1 MKSQVIASQP
11 HTWLIQAAFL
21 SGQSALAAWE
31 QWRTQTDFEDLD
43 WESYQLL
50 PHLYENLQQHQ
61 VQNPLMPRM
70 KGIQKLFWCKN
81 QVALAGLETAIAALQ
96 AAGCKAM
103 IVTTPWCSTCG
114 QYQSIGLFDR
124 LELQIT
130 PEDSDKMLSI
140 LQSLGWFSDAVD
152 PKVSLEWAGSLYLK
166 HNDYPDIILYQA
178 LSSWYDM
185 PAFMDSCLDRAV
197 PSTIGNTI
205 CSNWSITD
213 QVIYHLIPKKH
224 LNDSAD
230 ISLPT
235 LAYLITLLLSPDLD
249 TAQLIEA
256 ASKHQLLYPLYQRLR
271 IIQDLGITLP
281 ASLANLEESA
291 LSIVERCQYALMMNN
306 YTYKVG
312 TILRRHTQF
321 TIKRL
326 LQTPTSVASQ
336 SAEPLTPEWQLLLT
350 CTALYFN
357 PTVHDRTSELL
368 QQLKYWPQYWPALVK
383 LAAKHGLTA
392 LLGHNLK
399 TYCAEVVSPAT
410 LRALQVNAQ
419 GNRLRNIFLTQNLAK
434 LLDQLKAQ
442 GITVIPY
449 KGATLT
455 QLAYADLRLRKF
467 NDLDIL
473 VRPQDRRKLGA
484 FLQAQGYI
492 QQVDYFWEES
502 WSHPTLNIE
511 IDVHQSLVPL
521 ELFPTLSY
529 QKLQASQT
537 LIKFAAPELENVEVP
552 AINRETL
559 FFLLCFYV
567 IKDYA
572 TWHLKLGQLVDI
584 AALVQQQPDMDWK
597 EILQTAQRS
606 GYLRIV
612 LLQFT
617 VLQELFG
624 IEPPAI
630 FQDRIKQDRSLDQLS
645 RSVIH
650 RLMLPEADFP
660 EQSVRFLWPFQV
672 DDHLFCLRIRE
683 RWRDRLWYGVLWLVS
698 YGKFV
703 PSLMTNPFLINT
715 FRTYILAGVTS
726 FWARM
731 KLRWVKQA

>member
-1 MKSQVIASQP
+1 MKPQVIASQP

-21 SGQSALAAWE
+21 SGQSALVAWE

-50 PHLYENLQQHQ
+50 PHLHENLRQHQ
-61 VQNPLMPRM
+61 IQNPLMPRM

-81 QVALAGLETAIAALQ
+81 QVALTGLETAIGALQ
-96 AAGCKAM
+96 AAGCNVT

-114 QYQSIGLFDR
+114 QYQSNGLFDR

-130 PEDSDKMLSI
+130 SEDSDKILSI
-140 LQSLGWFSDAVD
+140 LQSLGWFSAAVD

-166 HNDYPDIILYQA
+166 HNDYPDMILYQA
-178 LSSWYDM
+178 LSTWYDM
-185 PAFMDSCLDRAV
+185 PEFMDSCLARAV
-197 PSTIGNTI
+197 PSTIGNTT
-205 CSNWSITD
+205 CSSWSITD

-224 LNDSAD
+224 LSDAAD
-230 ISLPT
+230 IPLPT

-249 TAQLIEA
+249 TVQLIETA
-256 ASKHQLLYPLYQRLR
+256 TRHQLLHPLYQRLR
-271 IIQDLGITLP
+271 AIQDLGISLP
-281 ASLANLEESA
+281 ASLANLEKSP

-336 SAEPLTPEWQLLLT
+336 SASEPLTPEWQLLLT

-357 PTVHDRTSELL
+357 PTVHDRASALL
-368 QQLKYWPQYWPALVK
+368 QQSQYWPALVN

-392 LLGHNLK
+392 LLGHNVK
-399 TYCAEVVSPAT
+399 TYCAEVVSLAT
-410 LRALQVNAQ
+410 LRTLQVTGQ
-419 GNRLRNIFLTQNLAK
+419 GNRLRNIFLTQSLAK
-434 LLDQLKAQ
+434 LLEQLKAQ
-442 GITVIPY
+442 GITAIPY
-449 KGATLT
+449 KGATLA
-455 QLAYADLRLRKF
+455 QLAYGDLRLRKF

-484 FLQAQGYI
+484 FLQAQGYV

-511 IDVHQSLVPL
+511 VDVHQSLVPL

-529 QKLQASQT
+529 QQLQASQT
-537 LIKFAAPELENVEVP
+537 PIEFSAPELENVAVP

-559 FFLLCFYV
+559 FFLLCFYA

-584 AALVQQQPDMDWK
+584 AALVQKQPDMDWEK
-597 EILQTAQRS
+597 VLQTARRS
-606 GYLRIV
+606 GQLRIV
-612 LLQFT
+612 LLQFA
-617 VLQELFG
+617 VLQQLFG
-624 IEPPAI
+624 IEPPAV

-645 RSVIH
+645 RSMIH
-650 RLMLPEADFP
+650 RLMLPEEDFP
-660 EQSVRFLWPFQV
+660 EYNLRFLWPFQI

-683 RWRDRLWYGVLWLVS
+683 RWRDRCWYAVLWGVS
-698 YGKFV
+698 YGKFL
-703 PSLMTNPFLINT
+703 PSLMTNPLLINT
-715 FRTYILAGVTS
+715 FRTYILTAVTS

-731 KLRWVKQA
+731 KLLWVKQA